1 MLFVIAFCVEVF
13 DLDVNVIIDNII
25 IIEQR
30 IIILRV
36 LLKGALNLGLLLVE
50 ACTHRCAPILQHSD
64 ILLTENSHDIL
75 NHRLIVRQ
83 FGSQCFSDIILGNMT
98 VLDRKQAQLFDNC
111 ITSDFIKH
119 LFYVPT
125 HPTVAPGD
133 P

>member
-13 DLDVNVIIDNII
+13 DLDVNVIIDNNIIIDNII

-75 NHRLIVRQ
+75 DHGLIVSQ
-83 FGSQCFSDIILGNMT
+83 FGS
-98 VLDRKQAQLFDNC
+98 
-111 ITSDFIKH
+111 H
-119 LFYVPT
+119 
-125 HPTVAPGD
+125 
-133 P
+133 